1 MLFLSKLNIDITNL
15 KMKESVRYSSI
26 INKVDSVPQITVRS
40 IFLYNNIKIKQAL
53 NAAVDYHVISQ
64 IVTNVKAF
72 NLPILA

>member
-40 IFLYNNIKIKQAL
+40 NFLYNNIKIKQAL